1 MQQQP
6 TYSQYTK
13 VAPNRTWAILFA
25 VVSLHLVAAWW
36 VSFTPIK
43 ILKTPNTPQNI
54 RIQFI
59 QPKPAPPK
67 KPAANTNAAQPQ
79 PAPKTATKAAPK
91 KKAVSI
97 TPKPKPVNPKPKAKP
112 KTKPR
117 VEPKPK
123 PQPSPK
129 KLVTSTE
136 NSTAKQRDIA
146 MQHELEKQQ
155 KAEQQRE
162 QERQQKQAQEAARLA
177 KEAEQARL
185 AQERAAAKAAAAKA
199 QQAADAAKKAAFN
212 NAMTAAKGK
221 TVNASYKHQ
230 AKPKYPRKEE
240 MRGQDGKVSF
250 RFVIG
255 TDGKAKDI
263 EVIEATSN
271 SFRRAA
277 TKALQASTFHVTKVQ
292 GVAIE
297 QKARTSIE
305 FALE

>member
-67 KPAANTNAAQPQ
+67 ELT
-79 PAPKTATKAAPK
+79 PKTATKAAPK
-91 KKAVSI
+91 KKVVSI
-97 TPKPKPVNPKPKAKP
+97 PPKPKPKPVNPKPKAKT

-123 PQPSPK
+123 PKPQPTPK

-136 NSTAKQRDIA
+136 NSTAKQSETA

-185 AQERAAAKAAAAKA
+185 AQERAAAKAAAAQAAKA

>member
-1 MQQQP
+1 MHQQP
-6 TYSQYTK
+6 KPSQYTT
-13 VAPNRTWAILFA
+13 VAPNHTWVILFA

-43 ILKTPNTPQNI
+43 ILKAPSTPQNI

-67 KPAANTNAAQPQ
+67 ELT
-79 PAPKTATKAAPK
+79 PKTATKAAPK
-91 KKAVSI
+91 KKVVSI
-97 TPKPKPVNPKPKAKP
+97 PPKPKPKPVNPKPKAKP
-112 KTKPR
+112 KNKPR
-117 VEPKPK
+117 VKPK
-123 PQPSPK
+123 PQPTPK

-136 NSTAKQRDIA
+136 NSTAKQREIA

-162 QERQQKQAQEAARLA
+162 QERQQKQAQAARLA

-185 AQERAAAKAAAAKA
+185 AQERAAAKAAAAQA

-221 TVNASYKHQ
+221 TVNASYKHK

-240 MRGQDGKVSF
+240 MRGRDGKVSF